1 MGSRGKDRPKERT
14 HISKFRSMLR
24 VPITNK

>member
-1 MGSRGKDRPKERT
+1 MGSRGKDRPEERT
-14 HISKFRSMLR
+14 HVSNVRSLLR